1 MRPVYLG
8 FAINVVL
15 VLLKYLASLNSS
27 SASVNASLFHSIA
40 DLTFSA
46 LILAGVLAVKLKPS
60 PRYPFGYGRTI
71 YLTGFAAVLVSV
83 LYLFVGAINEGL
95 SKLANPEM
103 EVSEI
108 STILVAVSLILN
120 TFILLDVVRL
130 AKSGSKTHPAILAT
144 VAENLADV
152 IDDSTALV
160 ALLLGNPLVDGYGA
174 FVVASVIA
182 FSSASL
188 GYKYAV
194 SLIGISAPRDVVGR
208 VIKVA
213 LSDPRVID
221 VNEVKSLIVEPN
233 KYVVFLQLEVD
244 PSIKVSELNDIRN
257 YIERSV
263 RSSVNSIDRIVIEF
277 IEPKEPRQS
286 FLRLLSDVVKL
297 PRKE

>member
-8 FAINVVL
+8 FAVNVIL

-46 LILAGVLAVKLKPS
+46 LILAGVLALRLKPS

-83 LYLFVGAINEGL
+83 LYLFVGAVNEGL
-95 SKLANPEM
+95 SKLANPEI

-108 STILVAVSLILN
+108 STILVAASLTLN
-120 TFILLDVVRL
+120 TSILLDAVKL
-130 AKSGSKTHPAILAT
+130 AKSERKSHPAILAT
-144 VAENLADV
+144 VAENLADL
-152 IDDSTALV
+152 IGDSTALL
-160 ALLLGNPLVDGYGA
+160 ALLLGNPLIDGYGA

-194 SLIGISAPRDVVGR
+194 SLIGISAPRNVVGR
-208 VIKVA
+208 VIKIA

-233 KYVVFLQLEVD
+233 RYVIFLQLEVD
-244 PSIKVSELNDIRN
+244 PNIKVSELEDIRS
-257 YIERSV
+257 YIEGSV
-263 RSSVNSIDRIVIEF
+263 RSTVDGVDRVVIEF
-277 IEPKEPRQS
+277 TEPKEPRQS
-286 FLRLLSDVVKL
+286 FLRLLRDVVKL